1 MYTRCRQRV
10 SQIAKTKK
18 QHLNPFPKQLK
29 KSRWSQ
35 QSFDLENMVQT
46 LKTRRQIEN
55 LKYTFLFFLFLSQFN
70 CPWGRSNDFL
80 PQMPTKLWVKIY
92 EMEIIKLSS

>member
-55 LKYTFLFFLFLSQFN
+55 LKYTFLFFYF
-70 CPWGRSNDFL
+70 
-80 PQMPTKLWVKIY
+80 Y
-92 EMEIIKLSS
+92 LSSIVHGEGAMIFDHKCLRSCG